1 MALEYRTRA
10 GDTVDLIVWR
20 QYGRTDGGIVER
32 VLAENPGL
40 ADYGPTLPGGVRVLL
55 PDVATVEAGVE
66 PGIKLWA

>member
-32 VLAENPGL
+32 VLAANPGL
-40 ADYGPTLPGGVRVLL
+40 AEHGPRLPGGLRLIL
-55 PDVATVEAGVE
+55 PSVAAVQASVE
-66 PGIKLWA
+66 PGVKLWA